1 MRLQWKRQEI
11 QVRDVEIQIIEP
23 DRDLQAADV
32 IYLHATQPEEGLAIA
47 EALSRN
53 QKSQEVILVSIYTND
68 WNGNLTPW
76 PAKKAFAKGEDFTGQ
91 AEEYLQLLTTELIP
105 QIEELISKQGIVM
118 RRRMLAGYSLAGLFT
133 LYAVTKTN
141 LFQAVASVSGSLWYD
156 DFAEYFIRQVSEW
169 KLNKELVC
177 KHIYLSLGDK
187 EARTNNERMAKVQD
201 KTEEIYHVL
210 CLAGIDTFYELNPG
224 NHFANVEDR
233 MAKAITWMFGDS

>member
-76 PAKKAFAKGEDFTGQ
+76 PAKKAFAKGEDFTG
-91 AEEYLQLLTTELIP
+91 
-105 QIEELISKQGIVM
+105 
-118 RRRMLAGYSLAGLFT
+118 
-133 LYAVTKTN
+133 
-141 LFQAVASVSGSLWYD
+141 
-156 DFAEYFIRQVSEW
+156 
-169 KLNKELVC
+169 
-177 KHIYLSLGDK
+177 
-187 EARTNNERMAKVQD
+187 
-201 KTEEIYHVL
+201 
-210 CLAGIDTFYELNPG
+210 
-224 NHFANVEDR
+224 
-233 MAKAITWMFGDS
+233 